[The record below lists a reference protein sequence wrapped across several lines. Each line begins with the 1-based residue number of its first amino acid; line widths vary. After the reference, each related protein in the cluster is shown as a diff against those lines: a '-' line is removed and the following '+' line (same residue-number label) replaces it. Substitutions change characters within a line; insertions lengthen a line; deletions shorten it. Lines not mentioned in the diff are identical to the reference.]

1 MKQKIIALTVFFI
14 MPFALLSQVLVKGTI
29 VDESNEPLPGVT
41 VIVQGTTRGTFSDL
55 DGKYTIQ
62 ANPSEALVYSMVGMV
77 TQTLIVGDRTTI
89 NITLSLESTSVDEV
103 VVIGYGSQRAKDL
116 TAPIIKVKG
125 ETLALQSTSNA
136 MQAMQGKASGVQII
150 NSGVP
155 GRGPSVKIRG
165 IGSIGDYANPLFVVD
180 GVFVDNVDFLGSSD
194 IEDLVVLKD
203 ASASAIYGVRA
214 ANGVILITTKSGK
227 SGEPIISYDSYFGFQ
242 TPVNIMPLATKNQ
255 YVEVLNEANA
265 LTTGYIPKNPDNYPT
280 STDWYRQ
287 LVRNAP
293 MTNHSID
300 ISGSSEKTNYS
311 LGGSYLFQNGIMD
324 AANEYQRLNLRIRVD
339 QDVNDYMKIGFNN
352 ILSRHSQYSPND
364 GAFFGAFVNPP
375 VYPVYDPNNADAYPV
390 KFGSPQTYGFG
401 NQYGNPVAAAYYPEH
416 FEKGNK
422 IVFSTYAEFYPVKNK
437 LTFKISYNQDLG
449 HYTPRSFTPEYN
461 VGGSQGV
468 RKSSLEKISG
478 SSNKQIIDNLLTF
491 NDRKGNHSYS
501 FLLGQS
507 TRIETYETLG
517 GSAQNV
523 IGIDDQS
530 KYLSTGSFRDR
541 NAWDGGSR
549 YHGLSFFTR
558 GTYNYN
564 STYLLT
570 LTFRADGS
578 SKYQKKWGYF
588 PSIGVGWN
596 LTQEEFMQNQNLF
609 SFLKA
614 RASWGMLGN
623 DNVPSNSSVILGLTG
638 PGSSGIFNDA
648 LIDGIGAQT
657 VLQNQ
662 LRWEVVSEFNLGF
675 DFVSK
680 STKLSGDIDF
690 YYRTTNNVVFYA
702 PIATGGGVADLLANN
717 GKVLNAGVELMLNW
731 DDKISDNLGY
741 HIGFNATSIFNR
753 VLELEGRDYIPGAYV
768 RGNYTTRTSV
778 GHPIGA
784 FYGFEIDGVY
794 KSEADALR
802 DPVSQTIK
810 DKGFFKYKDQ
820 NGDNIIDDKDKVYLG
835 SAIPWLITGFDLG
848 LNYKNFDMALALYAQ
863 IGNKILNSKRMNRDI
878 FSDGNYD
885 QDFVDNR
892 WTDNNHS
899 DTYPSAQAYNSSYTQ
914 QANNFFVEDGS
925 FVRIQNIQLGYT
937 MKAIKQIKML
947 RVYISAQRPY
957 SFFTYNGF
965 TPEIGGSPI
974 SAGVDNSV
982 YPMQAIYS
990 LGLKANF

>member
-1 MKQKIIALTVFFI
+1 
-14 MPFALLSQVLVKGTI
+14 
-29 VDESNEPLPGVT
+29 
-41 VIVQGTTRGTFSDL
+41 
-55 DGKYTIQ
+55 
-62 ANPSEALVYSMVGMV
+62 
-77 TQTLIVGDRTTI
+77 
-89 NITLSLESTSVDEV
+89 
-103 VVIGYGSQRAKDL
+103 
-116 TAPIIKVKG
+116 
-125 ETLALQSTSNA
+125 
-136 MQAMQGKASGVQII
+136 
-150 NSGVP
+150 
-155 GRGPSVKIRG
+155 
-165 IGSIGDYANPLFVVD
+165 
-180 GVFVDNVDFLGSSD
+180 
-194 IEDLVVLKD
+194 
-203 ASASAIYGVRA
+203 
-214 ANGVILITTKSGK
+214 
-227 SGEPIISYDSYFGFQ
+227 
-242 TPVNIMPLATKNQ
+242 
-255 YVEVLNEANA
+255 
-265 LTTGYIPKNPDNYPT
+265 
-280 STDWYRQ
+280 
-287 LVRNAP
+287 
-293 MTNHSID
+293 
-300 ISGSSEKTNYS
+300 
-311 LGGSYLFQNGIMD
+311 
-324 AANEYQRLNLRIRVD
+324 
-339 QDVNDYMKIGFNN
+339 
-352 ILSRHSQYSPND
+352 
-364 GAFFGAFVNPP
+364 
-375 VYPVYDPNNADAYPV
+375 
-390 KFGSPQTYGFG
+390 
-401 NQYGNPVAAAYYPEH
+401 
-416 FEKGNK
+416 
-422 IVFSTYAEFYPVKNK
+422 
-437 LTFKISYNQDLG
+437 
-449 HYTPRSFTPEYN
+449 
-461 VGGSQGV
+461 
-468 RKSSLEKISG
+468 
-478 SSNKQIIDNLLTF
+478 
-491 NDRKGNHSYS
+491 
-501 FLLGQS
+501 
-507 TRIETYETLG
+507 
-517 GSAQNV
+517 
-523 IGIDDQS
+523 
-530 KYLSTGSFRDR
+530 
-541 NAWDGGSR
+541 
-549 YHGLSFFTR
+549 
-558 GTYNYN
+558 
-564 STYLLT
+564 
-570 LTFRADGS
+570 
-578 SKYQKKWGYF
+578 
-588 PSIGVGWN
+588 
-596 LTQEEFMQNQNLF
+596 MQNQNLF

-925 FVRIQNIQLGYT
+925 FVRIQNIQIGYT